1 MNVQNLMPRNE
12 HSERVRR
19 KGICYMGKS
28 ANMYNDT
35 PRLKNG

>member
-1 MNVQNLMPRNE
+1 MFRTSMPRNE
-12 HSERVRR
+12 HSERARR

-35 PRLKNG
+35 PR